1 MPPYAHEKLKL
12 KNTHTHKKYYLKLP
26 SQEYR
31 LSSETLV
38 LFFFC
43 DSKAEKI
50 NAPAY
55 ISPHAGGTP
64 VLKCQEVP
72 KPEGPGFESHLS
84 NLTFS
89 VTRIVECCNISFL

>member
-12 KNTHTHKKYYLKLP
+12 KKTHTHKNYYLKLP

-31 LSSETLV
+31 LSSETLG
-38 LFFFC
+38 FFFATV
-43 DSKAEKI
+43 KPEKI
-50 NAPAY
+50 NAPAS

-64 VLKCQEVP
+64 VLKCQEAR
-72 KPEGPGFESHLS
+72 KREGPGFESHLS